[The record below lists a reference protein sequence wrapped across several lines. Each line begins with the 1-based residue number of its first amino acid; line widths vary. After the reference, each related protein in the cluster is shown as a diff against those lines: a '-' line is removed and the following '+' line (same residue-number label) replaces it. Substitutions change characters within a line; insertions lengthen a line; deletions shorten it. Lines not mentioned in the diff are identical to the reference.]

1 VKSETMKY
9 TDFSWIYSNLL
20 VDYCQ

>member
-9 TDFSWIYSNLL
+9 TNFSWIYSNLL